1 MSLYDIDEKT
11 QIDEYGVC
19 HKDFSLRDELEYNIM
34 RQKEKEQQMKQQS
47 QPQSQVQNVK
57 TQQSQ
62 NDNNVEDFMN
72 KLSSLYQE
80 YFGERNYQNRY
91 RKGCT
96 PENILYNTI
105 SNYKISPNPK
115 LTPVANYAIS
125 KVPVADKLVKN
136 YVRGEQIGN
145 GAANVFNAM
154 EEAGC
159 FK

>member
-1 MSLYDIDEKT
+1 MSLYDINEKT

-91 RKGCT
+91 CT
-96 PENILYNTI
+96 ILFLIIKFHQTLNLLQLLIMLYQ
-105 SNYKISPNPK
+105 KF
-115 LTPVANYAIS
+115 
-125 KVPVADKLVKN
+125 
-136 YVRGEQIGN
+136 R
-145 GAANVFNAM
+145 
-154 EEAGC
+154 
-159 FK
+159 

>member
-19 HKDFSLRDELEYNIM
+19 HKDFSLRDELEYNAM
-34 RQKEKEQQMKQQS
+34 RQNEKEQQS
-47 QPQSQVQNVK
+47 QIQNVK
-57 TQQSQ
+57 TQQSH
-62 NDNNVEDFMN
+62 NVNNVDDFMN

-115 LTPVANYAIS
+115 LNPIASYVIS
-125 KVPVADKLVKN
+125 KVPTVDKLVKS
-136 YVRGEQIGN
+136 YVKGEQIGN

-154 EEAGC
+154 NEAGC